1 MAAFVLVAAIAPS
14 QIVLQWC
21 PDDPHTLWGRFYSRP
36 RRLEHSEKS
45 STDLNHTQFR
55 DTAIVRGPPP
65 L

>member
-36 RRLEHSEKS
+36 RRLEHSEKKL
-45 STDLNHTQFR
+45 D
-55 DTAIVRGPPP
+55 
-65 L
+65 